1 MTESKITVTDRLRRE
16 GKWEEASLWRD
27 EKRKE
32 LRSTGQSRADANE
45 ESWQAM
51 IDQFPPL
58 PGSGEDQSPGGYYSI
73 ELVDVNSGDFD
84 DQADLVRDTLWAYE
98 SLCMKGVEAEDAPS
112 LGAWSL
118 LNWARQNRNR
128 FFEVLL
134 PKAMAAKEK
143 QPDHGESVMEDPGI
157 KDIEKML
164 ADLQLD
170 WERNAVADTDET
182 IKSTVESHMS
192 GWELRFQ
199 LDLGAEA
206 RESWMLQMVKLVD
219 DMIGVAF
226 RNPET
231 FQAT

>member
-1 MTESKITVTDRLRRE
+1 MTESKITATDRLRHE
-16 GKWEEASLWRD
+16 GRWEEASLWRD
-27 EKRKE
+27 EKRRQ
-32 LRSTGQSRADANE
+32 LREEGHTKTEANDA
-45 ESWQAM
+45 SWQAM
-51 IDQFPPL
+51 MTEFPPL
-58 PGSGEDQSPGGYYSI
+58 DPDQGGSNADV
-73 ELVDVNSGDFD
+73 ELLEINPDNYDN
-84 DQADLVRDTLWAYE
+84 QPDLVRDTLWAYE
-98 SLCMKGVEAEDAPS
+98 SLCKKGVGAEDAPS
-112 LGAWSL
+112 LGSWGL

-170 WERNAVADTDET
+170 WERDAVAYTDET

-231 FQAT
+231 FRST